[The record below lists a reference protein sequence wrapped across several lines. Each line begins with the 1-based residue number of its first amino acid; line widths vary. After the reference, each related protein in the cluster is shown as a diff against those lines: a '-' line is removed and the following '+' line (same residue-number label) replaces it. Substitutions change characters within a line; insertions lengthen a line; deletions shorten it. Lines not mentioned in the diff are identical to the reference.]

1 MRELLPVRRTG
12 ADHTHTHTHTHTHR
26 AASTTGR
33 GRRSTTRRP
42 GGPRAL
48 RVRQAGEGSQP
59 GSQSRPPDR
68 QWPEASDFVARFCFG
83 VAAHASGPVRA
94 SQLGPSALRRPSSAV
109 ACGNGGGWPASRW
122 MRCRAVGRPLRAA
135 ARRAPGASVL
145 VRADSPGAVGFLGR
159 AGRRRGAASL
169 CRRLRAGPWPLGPP
183 AKGVRPVRPLAPST
197 HGAGPPARKPRH
209 MAGESSPDFSCPR
222 TMGLWQHEV
231 QADTGEWSLHAR
243 RIKMSMILCT

>member
-1 MRELLPVRRTG
+1 MRLGDGVRELLPVGRTR
-12 ADHTHTHTHTHTHR
+12 ADQTHTHTKRR
-26 AASTTGR
+26 APQGAE
-33 GRRSTTRRP
+33 
-42 GGPRAL
+42 GGPRPAG
-48 RVRQAGEGSQP
+48 QAGREPSECGRAGRARSR
-59 GSQSRPPDR
+59 GCQSRPPDR
-68 QWPEASDFVARFCFG
+68 QWPEVSFCRTFLFWRRCPRQRSGPRQPAR
-83 VAAHASGPVRA
+83 PVRA
-94 SQLGPSALRRPSSAV
+94 SPAV
-109 ACGNGGGWPASRW
+109 Q
-122 MRCRAVGRPLRAA
+122 RCRLQRRRRMARLSGDAVPGCRAA
-135 ARRAPGASVL
+135 LARGGAGRRGASVL